1 MANRQK
7 IAEAHGWDPDADPLT
22 LPEPQPWDIP
32 ESVDMT
38 PIVMGCDDHLHMSSS
53 IVAHPRYDGPE
64 DGIGCWYMA
73 LHLQALGDDGPM
85 FALYPDHIDRMIEA
99 LTQMRARMKATG

>member
-7 IAEAHGWDPDADPLT
+7 IAEAHGWDPDADPLAP
-22 LPEPQPWDIP
+22 PEPPEIP

-38 PIVMGCDDHLHMSSS
+38 PVVMSCDDHLHMSSC

-64 DGIGCWYMA
+64 SGIGCWYLGM
-73 LHLQALGDDGPM
+73 HLQALGDDGPM
-85 FALYPDHIDRMIEA
+85 FALYGHHIDEMIEA
-99 LTQMRARMKATG
+99 LTQMRARMKATGQ